1 MKLSKLIIKNFQQF
15 QDVELDLTYPKD
27 HPDPS
32 KAGKPLEKVC
42 FIGKNGTGK
51 STLLKLIKRLILN
64 NLDPLYIPFPYSKEA
79 PVFIACKI
87 NAFDEERFLV
97 SMNSGTLE
105 FKASINNEGNW
116 IPDFININCGRII
129 GNVVINGYLT
139 KYLINDNLFQKTLL
153 NEKASS
159 LITYSPAESSTNAYA
174 SITDVP
180 DVKLNEALSL
190 FDDFPFYNTVD
201 FASIDSFWKL
211 LTYQL
216 KKRENDLRSFQ
227 NKEEN
232 LDKTIRQ
239 IQHEFNQNNPSILD
253 SLGELWNSIL
263 NKAGLEFDVQGA
275 SNPIQLT
282 DVLKAYIKLKSTGKT
297 IPYANLSTGIR
308 NFIFRL
314 GHIYSLYFNRNI
326 QRGILL
332 VDEPENSLFP
342 DFLYGL
348 VAQYESIIQNTQLFM
363 ATHSPIIAAQFDP
376 SERIILDFDE
386 KGHVVAKKGVS
397 PQGDDPNDMLTN
409 DFEVESILGEKGLEM
424 WNRYVALKS
433 MMKDEQD
440 TEKKKA
446 YIAEFMEIGNRYN
459 FG

>member
-1 MKLSKLIIKNFQQF
+1 MKS
-15 QDVELDLTYPKD
+15 
-27 HPDPS
+27 
-32 KAGKPLEKVC
+32 
-42 FIGKNGTGK
+42 
-51 STLLKLIKRLILN
+51 LILN
-64 NLDPLYIPFPYSKEA
+64 NLDPLYAPLPYSKEA
-79 PVFIACKI
+79 PVFIAVKM
-87 NAFDEERFLV
+87 NAFDEETFLV
-97 SMNSGTLE
+97 SMNGGTVE
-105 FKASINNEGNW
+105 FKASINNEENW
-116 IPDFININCGRII
+116 IGDFMTNSSNRIS
-129 GNVVINGYLT
+129 NMSINGHLT
-139 KYLINDNLFQKTLL
+139 KYLKSDNFFQKTLL
-153 NEKASS
+153 NKKASS
-159 LITYSPAESSTNAYA
+159 LFTYSPAESSLNRYT

-180 DVKLNEALSL
+180 DVKLNEALTL
-190 FDDFPFYNTVD
+190 FDDFPFYNEVD
-201 FASIDSFWKL
+201 FSTINDFWKL

-216 KKRENDLRSFQ
+216 KKRENDLRIFQ
-227 NKEEN
+227 SKEEN
-232 LDKTIRQ
+232 LDKTVRQ
-239 IQHEFNQNNPSILD
+239 IQHEFNRDNPSILE

-282 DVLKAYIKLKSTGKT
+282 DVLKAYIKLKSTGET
-297 IPYANLSTGIR
+297 IPYADLSTGIR

-326 QRGILL
+326 QRGMLL

-363 ATHSPIIAAQFDP
+363 ATHSAIIAAQFDP

-433 MMKDEQD
+433 MMKDEKD
-440 TEKKKA
+440 AGKKKA